1 MRVKRSSW
9 KYPFNIIS
17 KKVYKVEDN
26 VYKVYNRNLTIT
38 SSFLNKQIR
47 CHKGK
52 VVGKLLITKQ
62 HLGFKLGSFFTT
74 KVLGER
80 ISYRK
85 KLKLLQKKNKNKQKL
100 IIASKTKK

>member
-1 MRVKRSSW
+1 MKIKRSIW

-17 KKVYKVEDN
+17 KNVYKVEDN
-26 VYKVYNRNLTIT
+26 FFKVYNRNLTLT
-38 SSFLNKQIR
+38 NSLLNKQIR

-52 VVGKLLITKQ
+52 VVGKLLVTKQ
-62 HLGFKLGSFFTT
+62 HIGFKLGSFFIT

-80 ISYRK
+80 IAYRK

-100 IIASKTKK
+100 IVASKTKK

>member
-1 MRVKRSSW
+1 MKIKKSSW
-9 KYPFNIIS
+9 KFPFNQIS
-17 KKVYKVEDN
+17 KNIYKVEDN
-26 VYKVYNRNLTIT
+26 IYKVYNRNLTLT
-38 SSFLNKQIR
+38 SPLLEKQIR

-85 KLKLLQKKNKNKQKL
+85 KLKQLQKKNKNKQKL
-100 IIASKTKK
+100 LASKTKK

>member
-1 MRVKRSSW
+1 MKIKRSVW
-9 KYPFNIIS
+9 KYPFNQIS
-17 KKVYKVEDN
+17 KNVYKVDEN
-26 VYKVYNRNLTIT
+26 IYKVYNRNLTLT
-38 SSFLNKQIR
+38 SSLLNKQIR

-80 ISYRK
+80 IAYRK

-100 IIASKTKK
+100 IVASKTKK

>member
-1 MRVKRSSW
+1 MRIKRSSW
-9 KYPFNIIS
+9 KYPFNLIS
-17 KKVYKVEDN
+17 RSTFKVEDN
-26 VYKVYNRNLTIT
+26 FYKVYNRNLTLT
-38 SSFLNKQIR
+38 SPLLNKQIR

-52 VVGKLLITKQ
+52 VVGKLLITNQ

-100 IIASKTKK
+100 MAAKVKK